1 MEFKKKIF
9 IKNKIIK
16 ENKCFIVAEIS
27 ANHCGK
33 LSIMKRLI
41 SKLKNAGADAIKIQA
56 YEAST
61 ITIKSSNK
69 DFKIKKN
76 NSWSNYD
83 TLYSLYKKAQTP
95 FAWYPKIFE
104 FCKKKN
110 IIIFASVFDIKSL
123 KILEKLKCPA
133 YKIASPEITDIPLIK
148 AAAKTK
154 KILIISNGL
163 SNIHDL
169 NLAIKTIK
177 KEKNRKLVLLKC
189 TSAYP
194 TPLDEVNLNTMED
207 MKERFNCLT
216 GFSDHTA
223 GYNVSI
229 HAASMGATILEKHVC
244 LDNKKSVD
252 SFFSIKINEFKK
264 MVKIIKNNEISSG
277 KIDYEISNSSRK
289 NLNGRR
295 SIYVVKEIKKGEL
308 FTENNIRS
316 IRPSFGM
323 HPKNFEKIL
332 NKKSRKNI
340 KAGSRLLWKH
350 IK

>member
-332 NKKSRKNI
+332 NKKSRQNI